1 MDHSDT
7 VLGVSPLASVGGCVS
22 GGSGNRAAADTRP
35 SPPRLRSTTPP
46 ERTNEAAKKFFDIEA
61 AADVAKFFGGPE
73 EQAEEEI
80 QDFSDDG
87 EVCSQDPACS
97 SNSKAES
104 CNAEKE
110 YTAAM
115 AIQILETYDVQGLLD
130 HLCYNGP
137 ASGFKEFASGVLQK
151 HAATRTLGGVS
162 DFVETLPSF
171 EEWRSRSMPARRCF

>member
-7 VLGVSPLASVGGCVS
+7 MLGVSPLASVGGCVS

-35 SPPRLRSTTPP
+35 SPPRLRST
-46 ERTNEAAKKFFDIEA
+46 
-61 AADVAKFFGGPE
+61 
-73 EQAEEEI
+73 EEEI

-87 EVCSQDPACS
+87 EVCSKDPACS
-97 SNSKAES
+97 SNSEAES

-171 EEWRSRSMPARRCF
+171 EEWRSSSMPARRCF